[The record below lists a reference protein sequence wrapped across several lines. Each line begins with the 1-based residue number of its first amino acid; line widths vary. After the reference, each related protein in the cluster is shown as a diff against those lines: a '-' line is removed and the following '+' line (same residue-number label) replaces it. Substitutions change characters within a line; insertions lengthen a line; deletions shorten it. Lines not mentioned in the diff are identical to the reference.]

1 VTASATTPARA
12 RAPLTLAQANA
23 LDESRFVAAL
33 GATFEHSPWIAQR
46 AYARR
51 PFASVDALHAAM
63 VDVMNEASGDEQL
76 ALLRAH
82 PELTGKAA
90 IATDLT
96 PDSSREQQGAGLDR
110 CSPRQFAAL
119 GALNA
124 RYRARFG
131 FPFIVA
137 VKGLDVDAILAA
149 LAARLEATRDAE
161 MAEARRQIARIARF
175 RLDAAF
181 AGR

>member
-1 VTASATTPARA
+1 MAPSLTVTPVTGSIGAVVAGVDLHDPLDDASASGVR
-12 RAPLTLAQANA
+12 
-23 LDESRFVAAL
+23 
-33 GATFEHSPWIAQR
+33 
-46 AYARR
+46 
-51 PFASVDALHAAM
+51 DALHEHS
-63 VDVMNEASGDEQL
+63 VLFFHDQELTEDEQL

-90 IATDLT
+90 IAPDLT

-110 CSPRQFAAL
+110 CTPRQFAAL
-119 GALNA
+119 SELNV

-137 VKGLDVDAILAA
+137 VKGLDVDAILAD
-149 LAARLEATRDAE
+149 LATRLEATRDAE
-161 MAEARRQIARIARF
+161 TIEARRQIARIARF
-175 RLDAAF
+175 RLDATFA